1 MRAAVAKAI
10 PMLLAILASH
20 NKLANSKKCDG
31 VLNLALFLDRDLVP
45 MVGPTH
51 DEQMDVLNVLIS
63 SVQQIFDQTQVDMII
78 RLTHTAEFA
87 FNGTS
92 DASLSLQEF
101 CQYQSL
107 IEKKV
112 KTAIFFKSKK
122 SPN

>member
-1 MRAAVAKAI
+1 MHSENICATMKAAVAKAI

-20 NKLANSKKCDG
+20 NQLANSKKCDG

-107 IEKKV
+107 IQKKV
-112 KTAIFFKSKK
+112 
-122 SPN
+122 N